1 MAGRVGSGTLLP
13 ATSLSPYLLS
23 SHQSSLHGV
32 HSCGAGPSL
41 LASSLACEPGT
52 RRSPS
57 SLAPAFPEAAGRKA
71 LYGPYKPWLPTTG
84 SAQMLSGF
92 QPSLLFWQV
101 GAGSLGP
108 NENPSSLGTPDPHN
122 PAWFLARV
130 SSARGKRDS
139 VLPVGRGRTLQRETP
154 HGWGLGPKQSP
165 GRTLWSPSY
174 PENSHSH
181 CALLP
186 SHCRQG
192 PPGRGRGGG
201 VASTSLAGGASPLL
215 QSTFS

>member
-1 MAGRVGSGTLLP
+1 M
-13 ATSLSPYLLS
+13 
-23 SHQSSLHGV
+23 
-32 HSCGAGPSL
+32 
-41 LASSLACEPGT
+41 
-52 RRSPS
+52 SPS
-57 SLAPAFPEAAGRKA
+57 SLASAFPEAARRKA
-71 LYGPYKPWLPTTG
+71 LYRPYRPWLPTTG
-84 SAQMLSGF
+84 SVQMLFGS
-92 QPSLLFWQV
+92 QLSLLFWQV

-139 VLPVGRGRTLQRETP
+139 VLPVGRGRTLQREIP

-181 CALLP
+181 RAFLP

-192 PPGRGRGGG
+192 PPAGGGLLPPAWQVVPAHFCRALFLSTCCKTASSLHRDVYVNVCCLSGRVWLLVMSLEDKQQVQLHCQPGCFRGRK
-201 VASTSLAGGASPLL
+201 V
-215 QSTFS
+215 